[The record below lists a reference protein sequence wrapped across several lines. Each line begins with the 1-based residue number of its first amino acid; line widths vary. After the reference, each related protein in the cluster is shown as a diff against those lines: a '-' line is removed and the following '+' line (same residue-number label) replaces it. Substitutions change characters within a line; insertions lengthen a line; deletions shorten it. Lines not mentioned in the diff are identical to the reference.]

1 MARLGRAQPNRPIV
15 VRNTLEDPPV
25 LTTAAPVVVTRNPD
39 PRFRA
44 RSRAQVVRS
53 SLDNGSRPV
62 VVVSKRT
69 AAASRAGRTIIT
81 RAPLADEVVIAT
93 SGPQTFVV
101 TQARRTPVNPAPIV
115 TQAPLIEEESAV
127 LPGPRTFVVTPVRRD
142 RTEAQPL
149 IIRAPLADVPPADS
163 GIGTQALVV
172 TSKRRPHSFNQAT
185 IVRAPVETA
194 VPPVPPETNPDLC
207 AYPPII
213 TWYAE
218 TPVITWLAGP
228 PITGWLAGPPE
239 DGC

>member
-44 RSRAQVVRS
+44 RGRAQVVRS
-53 SLDNGSRPV
+53 SLDSGSRPV

-81 RAPLADEVVIAT
+81 RAPLADEVVVAT

-101 TQARRTPVNPAPIV
+101 TQARRTPANPAPIIIRTALADLSTPG
-115 TQAPLIEEESAV
+115 TQV
-127 LPGPRTFVVTPVRRD
+127 FVVTRARRD

-149 IIRAPLADVPPADS
+149 IIRSPLADVPPADS

-172 TSKRRPHSFNQAT
+172 TSKRRPHSFSQAT
-185 IVRAPVETA
+185 IVRAPVEAA

>member
-53 SLDNGSRPV
+53 GLDSGSRPV
-62 VVVSKRT
+62 VAVSKRT

-93 SGPQTFVV
+93 SGPQTFVI
-101 TQARRTPVNPAPIV
+101 TPVQRVQVKRPPIIIRTALADLSTPG
-115 TQAPLIEEESAV
+115 TQV
-127 LPGPRTFVVTPVRRD
+127 FVVTSARRD

-149 IIRAPLADVPPADS
+149 IIRSPLADVPPADS
-163 GIGTQALVV
+163 GIGTQALVI
-172 TSKRRPHSFNQAT
+172 TSKRRIHSFNQAT
-185 IVRAPVETA
+185 IVRAPVETVA
-194 VPPVPPETNPDLC
+194 PPVPPSEVNPDLC